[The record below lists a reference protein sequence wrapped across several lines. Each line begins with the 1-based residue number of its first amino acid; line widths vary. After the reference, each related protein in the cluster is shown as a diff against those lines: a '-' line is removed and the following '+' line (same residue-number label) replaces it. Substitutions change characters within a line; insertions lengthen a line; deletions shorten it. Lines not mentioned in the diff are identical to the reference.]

1 MARRNLRIGD
11 DLSGRKLYF
20 TASGDAIRAL
30 EPTKEQYILGTTS
43 SWSIST
49 GGNSY
54 SLGSRYY
61 TGLYNP
67 DDFWSVAEGSL
78 WTMFPEISLV
88 TWSEYSGGSWDIES
102 GPYSVVECPLDFG
115 TIHHLDTSSPLYPY
129 LEIDD
134 EETSTIMFLGD
145 TRVSELYLGT
155 QKIDFYS
162 DKGQCKEKF
171 FIIDDWEWFSFEEGQ
186 TWREWIDQREGIST
200 FAAAPSAE
208 WSYSDTNVFYYDN
221 PLTPAVSP
229 DAKIVLYQNYNV
241 QW

>member
-30 EPTKEQYILGTTS
+30 EPTKEQYI
-43 SWSIST
+43 ST
-49 GGNSY
+49 GGTSY

-61 TGLYNP
+61 MGLYSPEYFWDVVDGMLWATWP
-67 DDFWSVAEGSL
+67 DID
-78 WTMFPEISLV
+78 LV
-88 TWSEYSGGSWDIES
+88 GWSEYSGGSWDIEQ
-102 GPYSVVECPLDFG
+102 GPYSVVECPSDFG

-134 EETSTIMFLGD
+134 AETSTVMFLGD
-145 TRVSELYLGT
+145 IRVSELYVGT

-171 FIIDDWEWFSFEEGQ
+171 FIIDDWDCFSFEEGQ
-186 TWREWIDQREGIST
+186 TWKQWIDQREGIST

-208 WSYSDTNVFYYDN
+208 WSYSDTNVFYYDC

-229 DAKIVLYQNYNV
+229 NDKIILYQNYNV
-241 QW
+241 EW